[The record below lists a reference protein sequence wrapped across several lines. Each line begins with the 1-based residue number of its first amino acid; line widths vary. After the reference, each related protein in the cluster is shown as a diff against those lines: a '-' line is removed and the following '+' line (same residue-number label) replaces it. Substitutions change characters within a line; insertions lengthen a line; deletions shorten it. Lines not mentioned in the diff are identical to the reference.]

1 MVKVVYGKP
10 THNLIENTS
19 RIHSLSTKLLV
30 SVILWV
36 VGALIVTGYAL
47 AFLWQLESGGIAI
60 NQAGSLRMRVYHM
73 IVILEQPNNQVQLQ
87 QEKEHFSYILN
98 NLKISD
104 SSTLL
109 LSQSPAIDS
118 QILQVSQRWSQQ
130 ILPLIDQ
137 LNQTHQKIS
146 SDQLNT
152 IDQFVDNIDKLVKLM
167 ETKNTQHI
175 AWLRFIQ
182 STLIIMVVFSA
193 FTAIYLL
200 YRLVIAPLVIL
211 QEGITQL
218 SVGNL
223 SKRITLSRKDE
234 FGVVSIGFN
243 EMAKNLEDLYNNL
256 EQKVSEKT
264 AELEKNNHELS
275 SLYSMSSFLHESHS
289 EDVMTKGFLK
299 HIIDISTADAGSIRL
314 LDKTNNRLNYIAS
327 QGLPDELFTTPECS
341 SINGCFCGT
350 VATQESNNATAV
362 NLFASNSSL
371 AYCVKKLFAHLI
383 VFHIKHNNNNIGVMT
398 LYYRNT
404 QSTLSPQT
412 THLIEI
418 LTDQLAVALE
428 NQQLVLSD
436 RQLAI
441 MEERNLMAQGLH
453 DSIAQS
459 LSFLNLQVQMLQTA
473 LTYNETKQIEQTV
486 NFIQQGI
493 QECYED
499 VRELLLNF
507 RIRLDKQETFKD
519 VVQKLL
525 DRFKAQTK
533 VDVNISRSGNGP
545 SLNQEQQLQVI
556 FILQEALSNIRKHAQ
571 CTEVNLNI
579 IYDDYFA
586 MSISDNGCGFEK
598 TEVAKN
604 KTRHVGLSIMS
615 ERAAQISA
623 TIDISSEL
631 NRGTTITLTIPKE
644 QRGVL

>member
-1 MVKVVYGKP
+1 MVYGKP
-10 THNLIENTS
+10 IHNLIQSTS
-19 RIHSLSTKLLV
+19 RKHSLSTKLLV

-73 IVILEQPNNQVQLQ
+73 MVILEQPNHQAQLQ
-87 QEKEHFSYILN
+87 QEKEHFAYILN
-98 NLKISD
+98 NLKMSD

-109 LSQSPAIDS
+109 LSQSPAIES
-118 QILQVSQRWSQQ
+118 QILQINHRWSQQ
-130 ILPLIDQ
+130 ILPLIDA

-146 SDQLNT
+146 TDELNT
-152 IDQFVDNIDKLVKLM
+152 IDQFVNEIDKLVKLI

-175 AWLRFIQ
+175 SWLRFIQ
-182 STLIIMVVFSA
+182 SILIIMVVFSA

-218 SVGNL
+218 SLGNL
-223 SKRITLSRKDE
+223 SKRITLARKDE
-234 FGVVSIGFN
+234 FGIVSIGFN

-275 SLYSMSSFLHESHS
+275 SLYSMSSFLHESHT
-289 EDVMTKGFLK
+289 EEVMTSGFLK
-299 HIIDISTADAGSIRL
+299 HIINISQADAGSIRL
-314 LDKTNNRLNYIAS
+314 LDKTNSRLNYIAS

-341 SINGCFCGT
+341 SINDCFCGA
-350 VATQESNNATAV
+350 VATQENNNTTSINLLASSSNA
-362 NLFASNSSL
+362 
-371 AYCVKKLFAHLI
+371 AYCIKKLFAHLM

-398 LYYRNT
+398 LYYRDT
-404 QSTLSPQT
+404 HTTLPHQT

-436 RQLAI
+436 KQLAV

-473 LTYNETKQIEQTV
+473 LTHNETKQIEQTV

-493 QECYED
+493 QECYDD

-507 RIRLDKQETFKD
+507 RVRLDKKETFKD

-525 DRFKAQTK
+525 DRFEVQTK
-533 VDVNISRSGNGP
+533 IKVNINRSGSGP

-571 CTEVNLNI
+571 CSEVNLNI

-598 TEVAKN
+598 EEIEKK

-623 TIDISSEL
+623 TINISSKL
-631 NRGTTITLTIPKE
+631 NYGTTITLTIPKE